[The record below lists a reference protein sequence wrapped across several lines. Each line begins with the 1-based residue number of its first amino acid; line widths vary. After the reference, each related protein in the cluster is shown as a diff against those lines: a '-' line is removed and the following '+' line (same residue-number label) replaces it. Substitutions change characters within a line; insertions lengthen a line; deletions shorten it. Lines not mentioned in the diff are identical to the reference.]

1 MVRALLCWNCGQ
13 SLDDVP
19 RPISRHANCS
29 NCYEVLYCC
38 RLCIHFDPIKQG
50 QCDHDRAD
58 PPVNKESANFCEYFK
73 PSKNA
78 FEPKSDGRKES
89 AKSQLDAL
97 FGTSDEADQD
107 TSMSAGP
114 AIDEDLRAKFDDLFD
129 D

>member
-1 MVRALLCWNCGQ
+1 
-13 SLDDVP
+13 
-19 RPISRHANCS
+19 
-29 NCYEVLYCC
+29 
-38 RLCIHFDPIKQG
+38 
-50 QCDHDRAD
+50 
-58 PPVNKESANFCEYFK
+58 VNKESANFCEYFK